1 MGLPTIGSVMD
12 TPEPSPSDQPVKPLL
27 GIPPPI
33 VTLLILGASL
43 GIHFGISKVLIFP
56 EGWVQFVVG
65 IPIIVFGLG
74 FARSAIMEFNR
85 VGTDDRF
92 AAPTSAIV
100 TSGSNARVRNPMYV
114 GLVLIY
120 LGIVLTVNA
129 AWALVGLPVLILWL
143 HFGVI
148 RREEAYLE
156 ARFGSEYLDYK
167 ASVPRWIPK
176 LASG

>member
-1 MGLPTIGSVMD
+1 MD
-12 TPEPSPSDQPVKPLL
+12 TAEPSASDQPVKPLL

-33 VTLLILGASL
+33 VTLLILGAGL
-43 GIHFGISKVLIFP
+43 GIHFGISKVLIFS

-65 IPIIVFGLG
+65 IPIIVLGLG

-85 VGTDDRF
+85 VGTDDSF
-92 AAPTSAIV
+92 AAPTSVIV

-114 GLVLIY
+114 GLVLVY

-143 HFGVI
+143 QFGVI

-167 ASVPRWIPK
+167 ASVPRWIPR

>member
-1 MGLPTIGSVMD
+1 MD
-12 TPEPSPSDQPVKPLL
+12 TPEISSTDKPVKPLL
-27 GIPPPI
+27 GIPPPL
-33 VTLLILGASL
+33 VTLLILGAGL

-56 EGWVQFVVG
+56 EGWVQFAVG
-65 IPIIVFGLG
+65 ILIIVLGLG
-74 FARSAIMEFNR
+74 FGLRANKEFSR

-92 AAPTSAIV
+92 AAPTSVIV
-100 TSGSNARVRNPMYV
+100 TTGSNARVRNPMYV

-129 AWALVGLPVLILWL
+129 AWALVGLPVLVLWL

-167 ASVPRWIPK
+167 GSVPRWIPQ

>member
-1 MGLPTIGSVMD
+1 MG
-12 TPEPSPSDQPVKPLL
+12 TPEISSTDKPVKPLL

-33 VTLLILGASL
+33 VTLLILGAGL
-43 GIHFGISKVLIFP
+43 GIHFGISKVLIFS
-56 EGWVQFVVG
+56 EGWVQFAVG
-65 IPIIVFGLG
+65 IPIIVLGLG
-74 FARSAIMEFNR
+74 FGLKANKEFSR

-100 TSGSNARVRNPMYV
+100 TTGSNARVRNPMYV

-129 AWALVGLPVLILWL
+129 AWPLVGLPVLVLWL

-148 RREEAYLE
+148 RREEGYL
-156 ARFGSEYLDYK
+156 ATRFGEEYLDYK